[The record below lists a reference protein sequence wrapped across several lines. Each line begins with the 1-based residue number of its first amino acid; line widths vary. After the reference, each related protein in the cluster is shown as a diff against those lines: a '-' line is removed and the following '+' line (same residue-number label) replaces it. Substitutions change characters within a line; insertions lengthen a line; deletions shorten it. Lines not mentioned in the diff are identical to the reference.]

1 MRMKQRKQKRDK
13 DSAELNLRR
22 EKSEKVTGR

>member
-13 DSAELNLRR
+13 ETVELNLRR
-22 EKSEKVTGR
+22 EKLEKVTGR